1 MYNDEQNLYHYT
13 YRKDGTEPGQR
24 YDAKQPTVDEQL
36 NSYRQQQEQQTQNS
50 QPVYQSQPQGG
61 QTPHKNGKNRL
72 GLKIASLA
80 LVCALLGGLVGGGT
94 AYLVSNS
101 SNSETTEV
109 NVSNRKPT
117 EIQLKT
123 VDGKNPMTDAELYAA
138 NVNSVVSINITATS
152 DPNFF
157 GQTTQTAGAGSGFIL
172 TPDGYIVTN
181 YHVVAD
187 GDSIQVTLDE
197 SNGKTAPLTATVVG
211 TDEDTD
217 LALLKVEAKKD
228 LPFLKFGDSDALLV
242 GEWLLAIGNPF
253 ALDHTVT
260 AGILSAKNRNIHAG
274 PFDNFL
280 QTDASI
286 NPGNSGGPLLNMK
299 GEVIGINTAIIAS
312 GQGIGFAIPSNMA
325 AGIVEQIKSGKKVSR
340 GWIGVT
346 IQDVDENTAKALGME
361 HPSGALVAS
370 VLDDEPA
377 AKAGIEAGDVITK
390 VNGKSVEDASA
401 LLRAIAAH
409 KPGTSVTLDVWRN
422 GKAVTMDVTLGDRQT
437 GVNSGKPSE
446 AGQKQQNQG
455 QLGLTVRPIKDEER
469 RELRL
474 EGKGGLL
481 VLDVDPSKPAAEA
494 GVRPGDVIVKANRQ
508 AVSSPEDLSKI
519 VAGEGSKRGAV
530 MLQIN
535 RRGENIFRA
544 VPVSS
549 GK

>member
-1 MYNDEQNLYHYT
+1 MRIKHFLPAVLTLILFTAAQFA
-13 YRKDGTEPGQR
+13 Q
-24 YDAKQPTVDEQL
+24 A
-36 NSYRQQQEQQTQNS
+36 
-50 QPVYQSQPQGG
+50 
-61 QTPHKNGKNRL
+61 
-72 GLKIASLA
+72 ASLPEF
-80 LVCALLGGLVGGGT
+80 
-94 AYLVSNS
+94 
-101 SNSETTEV
+101 SELAAKCGPAVV
-109 NVSNRKPT
+109 NIS
-117 EIQLKT
+117 
-123 VDGKNPMTDAELYAA
+123 AERTSPAA
-138 NVNSVVSINITATS
+138 TG
-152 DPNFF
+152 PEEFF
-157 GQTTQTAGAGSGFIL
+157 GEMFRGMPPGADRFFEFFGGPNARGKRPPQKQMSRGSGFIIS
-172 TPDGYIVTN
+172 PDGYIVTN

-325 AGIVEQIKSGKKVSR
+325 AGIVEQIKGGKKVSR

-370 VLDDEPA
+370 VLDGEPA

-409 KPGTSVTLDVWRN
+409 KPGTSVTLVVWRN
-422 GKAVTMDVTLGDRQT
+422 GKAVDLDVTLGDRQA
-437 GVNSGKPSE
+437 GVNTGKSSE

-455 QLGLTVRPIKDEER
+455 QLGLTVRPLKDEER
-469 RELRL
+469 RELKL

-481 VLDVDPSKPAAEA
+481 VLDVDPGKPAAEA

-544 VPVSS
+544 VPVSN

>member
-1 MYNDEQNLYHYT
+1 MLHKYKMLPLVAVMLVMSLVFSAQAAPVVPDFVPLVQSAGKAVVNISTEKKVMQRGGMPSEMFRGLPPEFERFFEQFEGNSRNAKPRTQRSL
-13 YRKDGTEPGQR
+13 GTGF
-24 YDAKQPTVDEQL
+24 L
-36 NSYRQQQEQQTQNS
+36 
-50 QPVYQSQPQGG
+50 
-61 QTPHKNGKNRL
+61 
-72 GLKIASLA
+72 I
-80 LVCALLGGLVGGGT
+80 
-94 AYLVSNS
+94 S
-101 SNSETTEV
+101 S
-109 NVSNRKPT
+109 
-117 EIQLKT
+117 
-123 VDGKNPMTDAELYAA
+123 
-138 NVNSVVSINITATS
+138 
-152 DPNFF
+152 
-157 GQTTQTAGAGSGFIL
+157 
-172 TPDGYIVTN
+172 DGYIVTN
-181 YHVVAD
+181 NHVVAGAD
-187 GDSIQVTLDE
+187 TVLVNLQGSTGKEHSLKAQVI
-197 SNGKTAPLTATVVG
+197 G
-211 TDEDTD
+211 TDEETD
-217 LALLKVEAKKD
+217 IALLKVRAD
-228 LPFLKFGDSDALLV
+228 APLPFLNFGNSDKMEV
-242 GEWLLAIGNPF
+242 GEWVLAIGNPF
-253 ALDHTVT
+253 GLGHTVT
-260 AGILSAKNRNIHAG
+260 AGILSAKGRNIQSG

-286 NPGNSGGPLLNMK
+286 NPGNSGGPLINMEGK
-299 GEVIGINTAIIAS
+299 VIGINTAIIAS

-469 RELRL
+469 RELKL